1 MIKYKPKSVNVHE
14 TGEDYRIILEYKKPL
29 FKNID
34 IFMGELRGQCLRE
47 SVIRQKD
54 NKTVVEIRTLPK
66 NTGFDYVKVYQQ
78 DPQTLITHELYDNLT
93 LYDKINKI
101 KKIYNEGTKEEMIL
115 FLENIRDKEAKE
127 VLKIIIKDLYDNY
140 K

>member
-34 IFMGELRGQCLRE
+34 IFMRELRGQCLRE

-66 NTGFDYVKVYQQ
+66 NTGFDYVKVYQ
-78 DPQTLITHELYDNLT
+78 HNLT
-93 LYDKINKI
+93 LCDKI